1 MAMDLSGLE
10 IDGYS
15 LGGFASCLDLPGLK
29 ACVDLGRLIDTT
41 VARNTVLITHGH
53 ADHIGAF
60 AQHVAQRG
68 LRRMEPA
75 TYYVPPGL
83 AGELEELLGCW
94 RRMDGGALRATIRT
108 VEPGD
113 EIRPHAGIVV
123 TPFRTRHRVVSQ
135 GYFFESETKKLLPQ
149 FQGKGA
155 GAIKDAKARGEAIDE
170 PVRAPLLAVT
180 GDTTIEGVLEHP
192 QVLAA
197 PRLIMEATF
206 LDDQIDQAGSKRR
219 GHVHLEDVVNHA
231 SAFHCQDLVLNHVS
245 PRYGRDDAAA
255 LVRAALPAELM
266 ERTRVWVG
274 DAG

>member
-1 MAMDLSGLE
+1 MAMDLSGVE
-10 IDGYS
+10 IGGYS

-29 ACVDLGRLIDTT
+29 TCVDLGRLIDTT

-53 ADHIGAF
+53 ADHIGSF

-68 LRRMEPA
+68 LRRMAPA

-83 AGELEELLGCW
+83 AGELEELLACW

-108 VEPGD
+108 VEPGE

-135 GYFFESETKKLLPQ
+135 GYLFESETRKLRPEFLG
-149 FQGKGA
+149 QGA
-155 GAIKDAKARGEAIDE
+155 EVIKEAKARGQAIDD

-219 GHVHLEDVVNHA
+219 GHVHLDDVLQHA
-231 SAFHCQDLVLNHVS
+231 DLFQCQDLVLNHVS
-245 PRYGRDDAAA
+245 PRYGQEDAEK
-255 LVRAALPAELM
+255 LVRDALPPGLR

-274 DAG
+274 DA